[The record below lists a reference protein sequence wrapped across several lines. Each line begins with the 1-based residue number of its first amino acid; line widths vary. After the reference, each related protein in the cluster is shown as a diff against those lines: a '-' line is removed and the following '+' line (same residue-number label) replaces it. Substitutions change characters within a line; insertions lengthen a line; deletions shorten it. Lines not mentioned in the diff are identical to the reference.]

1 MLETRMAGARID
13 DGGKSELV
21 DAVQALEQRMF
32 YDAVEQ
38 SAWYLNETEDGIIDD
53 LGLFH

>member
-13 DGGKSELV
+13 DGSKSELV

-38 SAWYLNETEDGIIDD
+38 SAWYLNETEDGIVDD

>member
-21 DAVQALEQRMF
+21 DAVQALEQWMF

-38 SAWYLNETEDGIIDD
+38 SAWYLNETEDGIVDD